1 MSRHFVAYFAIV
13 GTLAFAPSGAAN
25 AGPFNMPHFNML
37 RPQPHFNMLRPQSI
51 NQVVHTQ
58 NQGPSKNIGPMKPA
72 DKALGGPTG
81 QSVNNRSSIPSLGGA
96 GTQSSSSGNASAML
110 VSNVSGGASGGAT
123 PYRFRVIEDG
133 GHFAVVE
140 RRSDTVIKAG
150 FESSKAAWAWIA
162 NHV

>member
-1 MSRHFVAYFAIV
+1 MLR
-13 GTLAFAPSGAAN
+13 PQ
-25 AGPFNMPHFNML
+25 PHFNML

-51 NQVVHTQ
+51 NQVVHN
-58 NQGPSKNIGPMKPA
+58 NQKNKASGAPPIAA

-81 QSVNNRSSIPSLGGA
+81 QSVNNKLSIPSLGGA